1 MYNFSYIMRISL
13 VIQMAHS
20 SLMAFYGKELFVSGY
35 SIAFYKKYSFIMII
49 AFAMSVLII
58 YGFNFYIKEKL
69 TINLTTYLILL
80 YTLII
85 SYAASIEG
93 FFARINKNRIILMVS
108 IISSILFCLS
118 ILVFVK
124 DDLKSLALCMVIYS
138 FIYLSLMI
146 LFAHNEKGNQ
156 IEDILL

>member
-1 MYNFSYIMRISL
+1 
-13 VIQMAHS
+13 
-20 SLMAFYGKELFVSGY
+20 
-35 SIAFYKKYSFIMII
+35 
-49 AFAMSVLII
+49 MSVLII